1 MTKIKLCGMRRIV
14 DIDIANSL
22 KPDYVG
28 FIFAKNRRRYIDVD
42 TAKELKKHLDENIKA
57 VGVFIEVEM
66 DVLKRLIN
74 EDIIDVIQ
82 FHGGQDDAF
91 IASIRELTDKPIIKA
106 FSIKSEADIEAA
118 NSSTADLI
126 LLDSAVAGSGETFDW
141 SCLKEIN
148 RDFLLAGG
156 LNVGNIEDALRI
168 VNPYGV
174 DVSSGIEKDGYKD
187 RDLAKE
193 FVEKIRK
200 EDNNE

>member
-1 MTKIKLCGMRRIV
+1 MTKIKLCGMRRII

-82 FHGGQDDAF
+82 LHGGQDDAF

>member
-82 FHGGQDDAF
+82 LHGGQDDAF